1 MKTYIDCFIAWS
13 DEQQGQATENALR
26 SDSNVANIYHL
37 TESIGSSKT
46 IKYIAETATAPY
58 VLLYTKYDT
67 LQLGYHALDRMLT
80 IAKDHGALILYAD
93 HYIALPT
100 GERQA
105 MPLIDYQT
113 GSVRDDFQMGSLLLI
128 STEGLK
134 RYTAQENLHR
144 YQFAALYDLRLFLSR
159 EKLPVHVQ
167 EFLYTEVETDTR
179 LSGEKQFDYV
189 DPKNRARQ
197 VELERACTRHLRAI
211 NAYLHAFS
219 HACLIIIP

>member
-80 IAKDHGALILYAD
+80 IASDHGALMLYAD
-93 HYIALPT
+93 HHIALPT

-105 MPLIDYQT
+105 MPLIDYQM

-159 EKLPVHVQ
+159 E
-167 EFLYTEVETDTR
+167 
-179 LSGEKQFDYV
+179 
-189 DPKNRARQ
+189 
-197 VELERACTRHLRAI
+197 
-211 NAYLHAFS
+211 
-219 HACLIIIP
+219 